1 MAPSVTFAVEPRA
14 DEAHV
19 LVKSSQGHALD
30 GEVTIKV
37 SLTSPVVREEQL
49 AAAAAAAASGADFT
63 SDIDM
68 TDVSMGKEGRLNAKD
83 CLHALAL
90 LRRAKWFQV
99 CY

>member
-1 MAPSVTFAVEPRA
+1 MAPSVTFTVESRP

-19 LVKSSQGHALD
+19 VVKSLGHALD
-30 GEVTIKV
+30 EVTIKV

-49 AAAAAAAASGADFT
+49 AAAAAAASGTDFT
-63 SDIDM
+63 SDVDM
-68 TDVSMGKEGRLNAKD
+68 KDVSMGKQERLNAAD

-99 CY
+99 G